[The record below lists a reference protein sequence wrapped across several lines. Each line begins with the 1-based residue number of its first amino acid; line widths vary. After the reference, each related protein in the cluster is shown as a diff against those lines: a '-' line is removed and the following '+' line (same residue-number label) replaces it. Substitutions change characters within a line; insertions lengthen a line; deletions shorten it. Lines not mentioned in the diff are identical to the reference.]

1 MKTTALFAMLAIIGM
16 QATGCASPYPQ
27 GILLTDLTLPVAA
40 TSNSGK
46 ATKVGTAT
54 CTSLL
59 GLVTQGD
66 ASLEAA
72 KKNGGI
78 TKVYHVDWKAKNI
91 LGIIG
96 EYTLTVYGE

>member
-1 MKTTALFAMLAIIGM
+1 MKIVTLCVALAVIAGL
-16 QATGCASPYPQ
+16 ATGCASPYPQ
-27 GILLTDLTLPVAA
+27 GVLLTELTLPVDV
-40 TSNSGK
+40 TSNNGK

-59 GLVTQGD
+59 GLIAQGD
-66 ASLEAA
+66 ASIEAA

-78 TKVYHVDWKAKNI
+78 TKVHHVDWKAKSL